1 MSPDMEG
8 RRVSYQLAEKT
19 VRIRRGFK
27 MREVRRLRA
36 DGTRQTA
43 VLTTCWKMPILQVA
57 WRMFARWRQENF
69 FRYMREHFALDALAS
84 RRVQPV
90 DPARSIPNPK
100 RRKLEK
106 RLASMRLQLQKLQT
120 EYGARALENEES
132 RRPTARGFKIA
143 NGRLGT
149 EIRALSERCRRLKER
164 ISALP
169 KRVTVG
175 EAEGE
180 TMVSLDPEAK
190 HLTDTI
196 KMVAYRAE
204 TALVGVLG
212 PAYARTEEEGR
223 ALVREILRA
232 SADILPDEGAGVL
245 RVRLHGLANPR
256 SNEAVKH
263 LCEQLNELDITY
275 PATALRLR
283 YEPGFVP
290 SISATGQES

>member
-1 MSPDMEG
+1 
-8 RRVSYQLAEKT
+8 
-19 VRIRRGFK
+19 
-27 MREVRRLRA
+27 
-36 DGTRQTA
+36 
-43 VLTTCWKMPILQVA
+43 
-57 WRMFARWRQENF
+57 MFARWRQENF

-100 RRKLEK
+100 RRTLEK
-106 RLASMRLQLQKLQT
+106 RLASMRLQRQKLQS
-120 EYGARALENEES
+120 EYGARAFDNEES

-143 NGRLGT
+143 NGQLGAQ
-149 EIRALSERCRRLKER
+149 IRALNERCRRLKER

-169 KRVTVG
+169 KRVAVG
-175 EAEGE
+175 E
-180 TMVSLDPEAK
+180 TIVSLDPETK

-204 TALVGVLG
+204 TALVGLLG

-223 ALVREILRA
+223 ALVQEILRA
-232 SADILPDEGAGVL
+232 SADILPDDGAGVL
-245 RVRLHGLANPR
+245 HVRLHGLANPR

-263 LCEQLNELDITY
+263 LCEELTELAITY
-275 PATALRLR
+275 PATALRVR
-283 YEPGFVP
+283 YESSFVP